1 LRAASG
7 GGGGGLWLDPV
18 VVGSATRVATHK
30 GVYTA
35 SATGE
40 HSPRPCNHF
49 HPAQCVLYGESLMKY
64 SRAHENGSTAH
75 GSTAHGSTAHGS
87 TAHGQASWSSP
98 STTPTPGAARRLFLY
113 LRSKD
118 ERRLGAFLNGARL
131 SFRADRF
138 DEKDVELVL
147 RVGRAASADRG

>member
-1 LRAASG
+1 
-7 GGGGGLWLDPV
+7 V
-18 VVGSATRVATHK
+18 VVGTATRVATHK

-49 HPAQCVLYGESLMKY
+49 HPAQFVLYGESLMKY
-64 SRAHENGSTAH
+64 SRAHENGSTAHGSTAHGSTAH

-118 ERRLGAFLNGARL
+118 ERRLAAFLNGARL